1 MSKIYAIH
9 TENSSAVT
17 VKIAV
22 LDTDDIRAKAPEL
35 SKLSDQEL
43 AALLGKSDTLRES
56 VYQVG
61 EGDTIEGVLDDNEEH
76 FEVEPSLSGY
86 KKLIGEL
93 TGTYAKVDK
102 LLSGFETRP
111 FRPLDR
117 DVIDELVALSN
128 EEVAHA

>member
-35 SKLSDQEL
+35 SKLSDKEL
-43 AALLGKSDTLRES
+43 AALLGKSDDLRDW

-61 EGDTIEGVLDDNEEH
+61 EDDTIEGVMDNNKED
-76 FEVEPSLSGY
+76 FEVEPSLSSY
-86 KKLIGEL
+86 KELIGEL
-93 TGTYAKVDK
+93 TGTYAKVDEF
-102 LLSGFETRP
+102 LRRFETRP
-111 FRPLDR
+111 FESLDGY
-117 DVIDELVALSN
+117 VIDEIVALSN
-128 EEVAHA
+128 KEVSND